1 MNALAPRLGVLVRSA
16 AFQNTTLALIVA
28 NALLMGLET
37 SSTLMD
43 RWGAALIALNIT
55 IQALFVV
62 EIALRV
68 GAHGSRPL
76 EFFRDGWNVF
86 DFLVVAVSLLP
97 AAGAIAGVARVARVL
112 RVARLVS
119 AMPELRLIVGTMLRS
134 IPSMGHVV
142 ALLAL
147 LLYVYGVIGFHMF
160 SKDAPA
166 QWGSLPV
173 AFQSLFQVLT
183 LEGWVEIQDA
193 VLPSHPW
200 AWAFF
205 ASFIVIAVFVVI
217 NLFIAV
223 VINNLEAARKEEE
236 DRRSLAEDDESLR
249 CVAELREQLQN
260 LERALRARR
269 AEPAASGSLRGAAG
283 RRPPLGLSS
292 ASFGSELPSDS
303 TQSLRTSMEAMD
315 TGGTSGQTNGRRFR

>member
-68 GAHGSRPL
+68 GAHGTRPV

-86 DFLVVAVSLLP
+86 DFAVVTVSLLP

-160 SKDAPA
+160 AKDAPA

-173 AFQSLFQVLT
+173 AFQSLFQILT

-223 VINNLEAARKEEE
+223 VINNLEATRKEEE
-236 DRRSLAEDDESLR
+236 NRRLLAEDDGTLR
-249 CVAELREQLQN
+249 RVAELRRHVED
-260 LERALRARR
+260 LEHALRARR
-269 AEPAASGSLRGAAG
+269 AGASGDGSLRGAA
-283 RRPPLGLSS
+283 
-292 ASFGSELPSDS
+292 
-303 TQSLRTSMEAMD
+303 
-315 TGGTSGQTNGRRFR
+315 